1 MEWIVGEADQD
12 LAYVSSFL
20 RLLWTLFCVLIGW
33 NRGKR
38 MAAHSPEDI
47 QNNNVLVEPG
57 NTTTNS
63 TMITSNATTN
73 NTLTT
78 STVITTATSDD
89 TPTTTTTPTTITLD
103 SASSSWVLAQL
114 VARGL
119 DTMAD
124 DSAPSSLTC
133 GDEYLEDPLEDLTL
147 ENLKLPED
155 YNDPSLGYE
164 FVGTGSSSVWG
175 NSGGGRLDNC
185 EALVR
190 QLESLGVRVR
200 DDYLTLDLDL
210 STSRS
215 ASVSSVSD
223 EGSVGEDYSLPSLN
237 PRLLQGS
244 AGEDHS
250 LYTHSRQS
258 HGRGRMAPS
267 PAGHIL
273 PGLERLWRQGEGK
286 EVDDDEVFVD
296 IMDEE
301 VAEAEILPCG
311 GVKVTYENYG
321 KEYRPKISPH
331 QNYLRF
337 LQTVHSGGG
346 SGVSGGVD
354 DTPHPH
360 LQPIGE
366 ATSVPSTS
374 RSLEERYRR
383 IVEALQRS
391 IKMKDGRIRSL
402 SLLPAKIKRL
412 LAEEVTYDAVTP
424 DSGVHDSFNQLSPEE
439 QEKQR
444 EEWKAELAKTEEEI
458 QTLRQVLGS
467 KVRTAQDLKR
477 RLGVTVW
484 REFTEDFNNSMKSVR
499 ESQTVQKANEV
510 ISDIQEAVT
519 SAPLYKKVSGAFTEL
534 GDTITQQPA

>member
-1 MEWIVGEADQD
+1 M
-12 LAYVSSFL
+12 
-20 RLLWTLFCVLIGW
+20 
-33 NRGKR
+33 
-38 MAAHSPEDI
+38 AHSPEDI
-47 QNNNVLVEPG
+47 QNNNVLVEP
-57 NTTTNS
+57 
-63 TMITSNATTN
+63 SNANMAATTPANNMNTSITATN
-73 NTLTT
+73 NTVATPAVITSTT
-78 STVITTATSDD
+78 SEDTV
-89 TPTTTTTPTTITLD
+89 TTID

-155 YNDPSLGYE
+155 YTDPSLGYE

-175 NSGGGRLDNC
+175 NGGGGRLDNC

-215 ASVSSVSD
+215 ASISSVSD
-223 EGSVGEDYSLPSLN
+223 EGSVGEDHSLPPLT

-250 LYTHSRQS
+250 FQTHSRQLQGQS
-258 HGRGRMAPS
+258 GVTPL
-267 PAGHIL
+267 PAGHTL
-273 PGLERLWRQGEGK
+273 PSLERLWKQGEGK
-286 EVDDDEVFVD
+286 EDDDEVFLDV
-296 IMDEE
+296 MDEE

-346 SGVSGGVD
+346 SGASGSVD
-354 DTPHPH
+354 ETSNPH
-360 LQPIGE
+360 LQPIAE
-366 ATSVPSTS
+366 ATSSPSTS

-383 IVEALQRS
+383 VVEAIQRS
-391 IKMKDGRIRSL
+391 MKMKDGRMRSL

-412 LAEEVTYDAVTP
+412 IGETSGQVSCTVCVKTLLCTTEP
-424 DSGVHDSFNQLSPEE
+424 DYWSGIFLGHFLSL
-439 QEKQR
+439 QE
-444 EEWKAELAKTEEEI
+444 T
-458 QTLRQVLGS
+458 
-467 KVRTAQDLKR
+467 
-477 RLGVTVW
+477 
-484 REFTEDFNNSMKSVR
+484 
-499 ESQTVQKANEV
+499 
-510 ISDIQEAVT
+510 
-519 SAPLYKKVSGAFTEL
+519 
-534 GDTITQQPA
+534 